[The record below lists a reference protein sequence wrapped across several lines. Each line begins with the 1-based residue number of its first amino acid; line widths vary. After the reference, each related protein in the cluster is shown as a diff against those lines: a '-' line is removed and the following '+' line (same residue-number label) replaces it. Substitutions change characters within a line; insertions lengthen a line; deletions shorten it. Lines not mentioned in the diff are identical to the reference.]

1 MKQRSHSIKFMQ
13 KCILATSIAMALNT
27 SLYAQEVPGEN
38 VVDEDL
44 EKIVVTGV
52 KGSLSRALRQKR
64 QSVGVVDAISA
75 EDLGKFPDLNISESL
90 QRVPGVT
97 LNRNSNG
104 EGQAINL
111 RGLGPQFTR
120 VEINGMSGTGNGS
133 GGRFGTSSGE
143 RGFNF
148 ELLAAEL
155 FSNVEIAKSPSASQV
170 EGGMAG
176 VVSLET
182 PKPLSY
188 EGFKATVSAQGNYSE
203 FTGDTDPRGAILLSQ
218 NIDDI
223 FGISFSLALSE
234 TSFRSDTAEAGSWRP
249 GSSYGRG
256 DSDALIP
263 NGTRFYNFLE
273 NRDTLGSTL
282 TIQYRPSEDLEL
294 TFDAIYAGLDSNRL
308 ANRNDMPIENP
319 GPVLSLTEQNGV
331 ATAGSFIGV
340 QQRVGTNLI
349 VTDEDFS
356 QYTFKGEY
364 TPSDDWLIQPFIGY
378 SKREADR
385 QFDLYSFRLADENGF
400 DPGTVSFD
408 VRGDFVDFGSTETN
422 FTSNPEDLK
431 FNVFILRPS
440 NDQDEELTTQ
450 LDFTR
455 YFDAD
460 GLNSID
466 FGFRYADREKSKT
479 QIQTRLLRQSGVDI
493 TDVPSLAQASMLLP
507 FDVSGSNAPSMQQ
520 AADPQ
525 LIQNTFFPNGQPVDG
540 TFVREFANLAAS
552 DNWKVQEKTFNAY
565 VQANFE
571 YDDVQ
576 FNVGLRLVDTEQTSD
591 GLSAINIFTPTETI
605 IPTSFSSDYRYYLPS
620 FNFKYDVSEEIVFRT
635 TYSQTLTRPNLP
647 NLAPSERVSGIDEGG
662 GNGSKGNPELDPFTA
677 DNFDVG
683 VEWYFDD
690 ESILSANLFY
700 KDVGGLIDTT
710 SFTEVRTFPRQSDG
724 VLVQGPITFT
734 TFENGVSAEIKGL
747 ELAYQQLIT
756 ESFGVIFNYTYVDSS
771 ADFGAE
777 GDVRSTGLPGLSS
790 SSYNASIFY
799 DDGDLDARLSYAW
812 RERYLAAFTD
822 DFGVPRFTDDF
833 GQLDF
838 SANYG
843 VTENLQLQLQVLNI
857 TNEQVINQSTALYL
871 PYGVNDLDRRVLFGA
886 RYSF

>member
-1 MKQRSHSIKFMQ
+1 MKYKSHSNKYMQ
-13 KCILATSIAMALNT
+13 KRILATSIAMALST
-27 SLYAQEVPGEN
+27 SLYAQEESSK
-38 VVDEDL
+38 DKATEDY

-52 KGSLSRALRQKR
+52 KGSLSRALMQKR

-133 GGRFGTSSGE
+133 GGRFGTSSGA

-182 PKPLSY
+182 PRPLSY
-188 EGFKATVSAQGNYSE
+188 DGFNATVSAQGNYSE
-203 FTGDTDPRGAILLSQ
+203 FTGDTDPRGSLLLSH

-223 FGISFSLALSE
+223 FGIAFSIALSD
-234 TSFRSDTAEAGSWRP
+234 TTFRSDTVEAGSWRP

-263 NGTRFYNFLE
+263 NGTRYYNFME
-273 NRDTLGSTL
+273 SRDTLGSTL
-282 TIQYRPSEDLEL
+282 TIQYRPKEDLEF
-294 TFDAIYAGLDSNRL
+294 TFDAIYANLDSERL

-319 GPVLSLTEQNGV
+319 GPVLSLNEANGV
-331 ATAGSFIGV
+331 STDGSFSGV
-340 QQRVGTNLI
+340 QQRVGTNWI
-349 VTDEDFS
+349 VTDEEFS
-356 QYTFKGEY
+356 QFSAKAEW
-364 TPSDDWLIQPFIGY
+364 TPDDNWVVTPFIGY
-378 SKREADR
+378 SKRQADR

-400 DPGTVSFD
+400 DPGVVSFD
-408 VRGDFVDFGSTETN
+408 VRGDYVDFNSTTTD
-422 FTSNPEDLK
+422 FTSNPDNFL

-440 NDQDEELTTQ
+440 SDEDKEFTTK
-450 LDFTR
+450 LDFKR
-455 YFDAD
+455 YFDIE
-460 GLNSID
+460 GLNSIE
-466 FGFRYADREKSKT
+466 FGFRYADREKVKE
-479 QIQTRLLRQSGVDI
+479 QYQTRLQRNVDDLRA
-493 TDVPSLAQASMLLP
+493 VPSLASASMLLP
-507 FDVSGSNAPSMQQ
+507 FSVSGSSAPSQQ
-520 AADPQ
+520 LAADPE
-525 LIQNTFFPNGQPVDG
+525 LIRNVFYPNGNAVAG
-540 TFVREFANLAAS
+540 TFIRDLYNLAAA
-552 DNWKVQEKTFNAY
+552 DNWSVEEKTFNAY

-571 YDDVQ
+571 YEKVQ
-576 FNVGLRLVDTEQTSD
+576 FNVGLRLVDTEQISS
-591 GLSAINIFTPTETI
+591 GNSVINLFQPTEQI
-605 IPTSFSSDYRYYLPS
+605 LPISFSSDYRKYLPS
-620 FNFKYDVSEEIVFRT
+620 FNLKYDISEELVMRA
-635 TYSQTLTRPNLP
+635 TYSETLTRPNLP
-647 NLAPSERVSGIDEGG
+647 NLAPSESIRGIDEGG
-662 GNGSKGNPELDPFTA
+662 GTGSKGNPGLKPFTSN
-677 DNFDVG
+677 NFDLG
-683 VEWYFDD
+683 LEWYFDE
-690 ESILSANLFY
+690 ESLLSANIFY
-700 KDVGGLIDTT
+700 KDIGGLIDTT
-710 SFTEVRTFPRQSDG
+710 SFVENRTFPRQSDG
-724 VLVQGPITFT
+724 VIVEGPITFT
-734 TFENGVSAEIKGL
+734 SFANGVSAEIKGL
-747 ELAYQQLIT
+747 ELSYQQPVG
-756 ESFGVIFNYTYVDSS
+756 ENFGVILNYTFADSS
-771 ADFGAE
+771 ADFGAD
-777 GDVRSTGLPGLSS
+777 GDVRSTGLPGLSR
-790 SSYNASIFY
+790 SSYNASIYY
-799 DDGDLDARLSYAW
+799 DDGSLDAKLSYAW
-812 RERYLAAFTD
+812 RERYLASFTD

-843 VTENLQLQLQVLNI
+843 VNDNLQLQLQILNI